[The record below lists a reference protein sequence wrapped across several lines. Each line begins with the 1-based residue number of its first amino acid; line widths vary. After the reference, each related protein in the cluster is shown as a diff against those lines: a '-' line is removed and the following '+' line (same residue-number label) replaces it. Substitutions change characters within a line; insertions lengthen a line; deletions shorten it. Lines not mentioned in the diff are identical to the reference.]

1 MTPRAKTTYLKMER
15 AMRQLGWGRAMAWE
29 KDCIEAVAKAIY
41 ERMFEERWDDL
52 PENSI
57 ERALYREVAVAALN
71 AGRAWEMARW

>member
-1 MTPRAKTTYLKMER
+1 
-15 AMRQLGWGRAMAWE
+15 MAWE